1 MALIFPYQHP
11 PMKQT
16 VIGLSGHIDHGKT
29 ALVKALTG
37 VNTDSLTE
45 EQKRGMTIDI
55 GFAFLNENITL
66 IDVPGHEKF
75 VKNMMAGVS
84 AVDVALL
91 VVAADDGVM
100 PQTREHF
107 EILNLLDIP
116 LGIVAINKIDLADKD
131 WLELVELDIGELLQG
146 SFMEDAPILK
156 VSAETGDGVDQL
168 KTTLLDLCKKVPDKQ
183 DRGIFRLHVDRVF
196 SMKGYGTVVTG
207 TVNSG
212 SLKIGDTVE
221 LLPGSVKSKVR
232 GLQSHGEEVQQVE
245 TGDRAAINLQGV
257 EIKQIERGSQIAE
270 IGYLQSLNQMGVTL
284 LLLGSAQKPITQNQR
299 IRIHLGTQEVM
310 ARVALADGKSLQ
322 PGDDCP
328 ALLRLEQ
335 PMVAARGDK
344 FIIRS
349 FSPVI
354 TIGGGEV
361 MEVLIEEKWKIVKE
375 KLQNLY
381 ESPKSDQLIHLVQ
394 EEGAKPITPEELQYR
409 IGISKEQINAIVG
422 EKEELFWLTHKQG
435 KWLLT
440 QNQWNE
446 LKNSIHNFL
455 KKYHAKNPLN
465 AGAQKEEVRQHL
477 NCENSILEALLQSM
491 LDDKSISKKGE
502 LFLNPNFSITLSSE
516 DDSLQNSILNQLD
529 QEGFTSS
536 TLAQLSLK
544 TGNSKEKLMQ
554 VLNVAEQQGKLLRID
569 GKLMFTQKNFI
580 ILREKVNQFFSNHPE
595 MSVSEFK
602 ELAHTSR
609 KYAVPL
615 LEYFDK
621 KKITY
626 REGNIRKLVR

>member
-1 MALIFPYQHP
+1 
-11 PMKQT
+11 MKQT

-55 GFAFLNENITL
+55 GFAFLDENITL

-168 KTTLLDLCKKVPDKQ
+168 KTALLNLCKKVPDKQ

-245 TGDRAAINLQGV
+245 RGDRAAINLQGV

-310 ARVALADGKSLQ
+310 ARVALTDGKTLQ

-409 IGISKEQINAIVG
+409 IGISKEQINAIVE

-465 AGAQKEEVRQHL
+465 AGAQKEEIRQHL
-477 NCENSILEALLQSM
+477 NCENSILEALLESM
-491 LDDKSISKKGE
+491 LDDKSISQKGE

>member
-1 MALIFPYQHP
+1 
-11 PMKQT
+11 MKQT

-55 GFAFLNENITL
+55 GFAFLDENITL

-310 ARVALADGKSLQ
+310 ARVALTDGKTLQ

-381 ESPKSDQLIHLVQ
+381 ESPKSDQLIQLVQ
-394 EEGAKPITPEELQYR
+394 EEGAKPITPEKLQYR
-409 IGISKEQINAIVG
+409 IGISKEQINAIVE

-465 AGAQKEEVRQHL
+465 AGAQKEEIRQHL

-491 LDDKSISKKGE
+491 LDDKSISQKGE

-595 MSVSEFK
+595 MSVLEFK

>member
-1 MALIFPYQHP
+1 
-11 PMKQT
+11 MKQT

-55 GFAFLNENITL
+55 GFAFLDENITL

-310 ARVALADGKSLQ
+310 ARVALTNGKTLQ

-349 FSPVI
+349 FSPII

-394 EEGAKPITPEELQYR
+394 EEGTNPITPEKLQYR
-409 IGISKEQINAIVG
+409 IGISKEQINAIVE

-465 AGAQKEEVRQHL
+465 AGAQKEEIRQHL
-477 NCENSILEALLQSM
+477 SCENSILEALLQSM
-491 LDDKSISKKGE
+491 LDDKSISQKGE

-580 ILREKVNQFFSNHPE
+580 ILREKVKQFFSNHPE

>member
-1 MALIFPYQHP
+1 
-11 PMKQT
+11 MKQT

-55 GFAFLNENITL
+55 GFAFLDENITL

-232 GLQSHGEEVQQVE
+232 GLQSHGEEVQQVG

-310 ARVALADGKSLQ
+310 ARVALIDGKTLQ
-322 PGDDCP
+322 PGDECP

-394 EEGAKPITPEELQYR
+394 EEGAKPITPEKLQYR
-409 IGISKEQINAIVG
+409 IGISKEQINAIVE

-465 AGAQKEEVRQHL
+465 AGAQKEEIRQHL

-491 LDDKSISKKGE
+491 LDDKSISQKGE

>member
-1 MALIFPYQHP
+1 
-11 PMKQT
+11 MKQT

-55 GFAFLNENITL
+55 GFAFLDENITL

-310 ARVALADGKSLQ
+310 ARVALTDGKTLQ

-381 ESPKSDQLIHLVQ
+381 DSPKSDQLIHLIQ
-394 EEGAKPITPEELQYR
+394 EEGAKPITPEKLQYR
-409 IGISKEQINAIVG
+409 IGISKEQINAIVE

-465 AGAQKEEVRQHL
+465 AGAQKEEIRQHL
-477 NCENSILEALLQSM
+477 SCENSILEALLQSM
-491 LDDKSISKKGE
+491 LDDKSISQKGE

>member
-1 MALIFPYQHP
+1 
-11 PMKQT
+11 MKQT

-55 GFAFLNENITL
+55 GFAFLDENITL

-168 KTTLLDLCKKVPDKQ
+168 KTALLDLCKKVPDKQ

-310 ARVALADGKSLQ
+310 ARVALTDGKTLQ

-394 EEGAKPITPEELQYR
+394 EEGAKPITPEKLQYR
-409 IGISKEQINAIVG
+409 IGISKEQINAIVE

-465 AGAQKEEVRQHL
+465 AGAQKEEIRQHL
-477 NCENSILEALLQSM
+477 SCENSILEALLESM
-491 LDDKSISKKGE
+491 LDDKSISQKGE
-502 LFLNPNFSITLSSE
+502 LFLIPNFSITLSSE

>member
-1 MALIFPYQHP
+1 
-11 PMKQT
+11 MKQT

-55 GFAFLNENITL
+55 GFAFLDENITL

-156 VSAETGDGVDQL
+156 VSAETGDGVNQL

-310 ARVALADGKSLQ
+310 ARVALTDGKTLQ

-394 EEGAKPITPEELQYR
+394 EEGAKPITPEKLQYR
-409 IGISKEQINAIVG
+409 IGISKEQINAIVE

-465 AGAQKEEVRQHL
+465 AGAQKEEIRQHL
-477 NCENSILEALLQSM
+477 SCENSILEALLQSM
-491 LDDKSISKKGE
+491 LDDKSISQKGE

>member
-1 MALIFPYQHP
+1 
-11 PMKQT
+11 MKQT

-55 GFAFLNENITL
+55 GFAFLDENITL

-100 PQTREHF
+100 PQTREHL

-310 ARVALADGKSLQ
+310 ARVALIDGKTLQ

-381 ESPKSDQLIHLVQ
+381 DSPKSDQLIHLVQ
-394 EEGAKPITPEELQYR
+394 EEGARPITPEKLQYR
-409 IGISKEQINAIVG
+409 IGISKEQINAIVE

-465 AGAQKEEVRQHL
+465 AGAQKEEIRQHL
-477 NCENSILEALLQSM
+477 SCENSILEALLQSM
-491 LDDKSISKKGE
+491 SDDKSISQKGE
-502 LFLNPNFSITLSSE
+502 LFLNPNFSITLNSE

-580 ILREKVNQFFSNHPE
+580 ILREKVNQFFSNHLE

>member
-1 MALIFPYQHP
+1 
-11 PMKQT
+11 MKQT

-55 GFAFLNENITL
+55 GFAFLDENITL

-156 VSAETGDGVDQL
+156 VSAETGDGVTQL

-310 ARVALADGKSLQ
+310 ARVALTDGKTLQ

-394 EEGAKPITPEELQYR
+394 EEGAKPITPEKLQYR
-409 IGISKEQINAIVG
+409 IGISKEQINAIVE
-422 EKEELFWLTHKQG
+422 EKEQLFWLTHKQG

-465 AGAQKEEVRQHL
+465 AGAQKEEIRQHL

-491 LDDKSISKKGE
+491 LDDKSISQKGE

>member
-1 MALIFPYQHP
+1 
-11 PMKQT
+11 MKQT

-156 VSAETGDGVDQL
+156 VSAETGDGVTQL

-310 ARVALADGKSLQ
+310 ARVALTDGKTLQ

-394 EEGAKPITPEELQYR
+394 EEGAKPITPEKLQYR
-409 IGISKEQINAIVG
+409 IGISKEQINAIVE

-465 AGAQKEEVRQHL
+465 AGAQKEEIRQHL

-491 LDDKSISKKGE
+491 LDDKSISQKGK

>member
-1 MALIFPYQHP
+1 
-11 PMKQT
+11 MKQT

-55 GFAFLNENITL
+55 GFAFLDENITL

-257 EIKQIERGSQIAE
+257 GIKQIERGSQIAE

-310 ARVALADGKSLQ
+310 ARVALTDGKTLQ
-322 PGDDCP
+322 PGNECP

-381 ESPKSDQLIHLVQ
+381 DSPKSDQLIHLVQ
-394 EEGAKPITPEELQYR
+394 EEGAKPITPEKLQYR
-409 IGISKEQINAIVG
+409 IGISKEQINAIVE

-465 AGAQKEEVRQHL
+465 AGAQKEEIRQHL
-477 NCENSILEALLQSM
+477 SCENSILEALLQSM
-491 LDDKSISKKGE
+491 LDDKSISQKGE

>member
-1 MALIFPYQHP
+1 
-11 PMKQT
+11 MKQT

-55 GFAFLNENITL
+55 GFAFLDENITL

-310 ARVALADGKSLQ
+310 ARVALTDGKTLQ

-394 EEGAKPITPEELQYR
+394 EEGAKPITPEKLQYR
-409 IGISKEQINAIVG
+409 IGISKEQINAIVE

-465 AGAQKEEVRQHL
+465 AGAQKEEIRQHL
-477 NCENSILEALLQSM
+477 SCENSILEALLQSM
-491 LDDKSISKKGE
+491 LDDKSISQKGE

-626 REGNIRKLVR
+626 REGNTRKLVR

>member
-1 MALIFPYQHP
+1 
-11 PMKQT
+11 MKQT

-55 GFAFLNENITL
+55 GFAFLDENITL

-284 LLLGSAQKPITQNQR
+284 LLLGSAQKAITQNQR

-310 ARVALADGKSLQ
+310 ARVALTDGKTLQ

-394 EEGAKPITPEELQYR
+394 EEGAKPITPEKLQYR
-409 IGISKEQINAIVG
+409 IGISKEQINAIVE

-465 AGAQKEEVRQHL
+465 AGAQKEEIRQHL

-491 LDDKSISKKGE
+491 LDDKSISQKGE

-595 MSVSEFK
+595 MSVLEFK

>member
-1 MALIFPYQHP
+1 
-11 PMKQT
+11 MKQT

-55 GFAFLNENITL
+55 GFAFLDENITL

-310 ARVALADGKSLQ
+310 ARVALTDGKTLQ

-394 EEGAKPITPEELQYR
+394 EEGAKPITPEKLQYR
-409 IGISKEQINAIVG
+409 IGISKEQINAIVE

-455 KKYHAKNPLN
+455 KKYHTKNPLN
-465 AGAQKEEVRQHL
+465 AGAQKEEIRQHL

-491 LDDKSISKKGE
+491 LDEKSISQKGE

>member
-1 MALIFPYQHP
+1 
-11 PMKQT
+11 MKQT

-55 GFAFLNENITL
+55 GFAFLDENITL

-310 ARVALADGKSLQ
+310 ARVALTDGKTLQ

-394 EEGAKPITPEELQYR
+394 EEGAKPITPEKLQYR
-409 IGISKEQINAIVG
+409 IGISKEQINAIVE

-455 KKYHAKNPLN
+455 KKYHTKNPLN
-465 AGAQKEEVRQHL
+465 AGAQKEEIRQHL

-491 LDDKSISKKGE
+491 LDDKSISQKGE

>member
-1 MALIFPYQHP
+1 
-11 PMKQT
+11 MKQT

-55 GFAFLNENITL
+55 GFAFLDENITL

-310 ARVALADGKSLQ
+310 ARVALTDGKTLQ

-375 KLQNLY
+375 KLKNLY

-394 EEGAKPITPEELQYR
+394 EEGAKPITPEKLQYR
-409 IGISKEQINAIVG
+409 IGISKEQINAIVE

-465 AGAQKEEVRQHL
+465 AGAQKEEIRQHL

-491 LDDKSISKKGE
+491 LDDKSISQKGE

>member
-1 MALIFPYQHP
+1 
-11 PMKQT
+11 MKQT

-55 GFAFLNENITL
+55 GFAFLDENITL

-310 ARVALADGKSLQ
+310 ARVALTDGKTLQ

-381 ESPKSDQLIHLVQ
+381 ENPKSDQLIHLVQ
-394 EEGAKPITPEELQYR
+394 EEGAKPITPEKLQYR
-409 IGISKEQINAIVG
+409 IGISKEQINAIVE

-465 AGAQKEEVRQHL
+465 AGAQKEEIRQHL
-477 NCENSILEALLQSM
+477 SCENSILEALLQSM
-491 LDDKSISKKGE
+491 LDDKSISQKGE

>member
-1 MALIFPYQHP
+1 
-11 PMKQT
+11 MKQT

-55 GFAFLNENITL
+55 GFAFLDENITL

-245 TGDRAAINLQGV
+245 TGDRAAINLQRV

-310 ARVALADGKSLQ
+310 ARVALTDGKTLQ

-394 EEGAKPITPEELQYR
+394 EEGAKPITPEKLQYR
-409 IGISKEQINAIVG
+409 IGISKEQINAIVE

-455 KKYHAKNPLN
+455 KKYHAINPLN
-465 AGAQKEEVRQHL
+465 AGAQKEEIRQHL
-477 NCENSILEALLQSM
+477 SCENSILEALLQSM
-491 LDDKSISKKGE
+491 LDDKSISQKGE

-516 DDSLQNSILNQLD
+516 DDSMQNSILNQLD

>member
-1 MALIFPYQHP
+1 
-11 PMKQT
+11 MKQT

-55 GFAFLNENITL
+55 GFAFLDENITL

-310 ARVALADGKSLQ
+310 ARVALTDGKTLQ

-381 ESPKSDQLIHLVQ
+381 DSPKSDQLIHLVQ
-394 EEGAKPITPEELQYR
+394 EEGAKPITPEKLQYR
-409 IGISKEQINAIVG
+409 IGISKEQINAIVE

-465 AGAQKEEVRQHL
+465 AGAQKEEIRQHL
-477 NCENSILEALLQSM
+477 SCENSILEALLQSM
-491 LDDKSISKKGE
+491 LDDKSISQKGE

>member
-1 MALIFPYQHP
+1 
-11 PMKQT
+11 MKQT

-55 GFAFLNENITL
+55 GFAFLDENITL

-156 VSAETGDGVDQL
+156 VSAETGDGVTQL

-310 ARVALADGKSLQ
+310 ARVALTDGKTLQ

-394 EEGAKPITPEELQYR
+394 EEGAKPITPEKLQYR
-409 IGISKEQINAIVG
+409 IGISKEQINAIVE

-465 AGAQKEEVRQHL
+465 AGTQKEEIRQHL

-491 LDDKSISKKGE
+491 LDDKSISQKGE

>member
-1 MALIFPYQHP
+1 
-11 PMKQT
+11 MKQT

-37 VNTDSLTE
+37 VNTDSLKE

-55 GFAFLNENITL
+55 GFAFLDENITL

-168 KTTLLDLCKKVPDKQ
+168 KSTLLDICKKVPDKQ

-212 SLKIGDTVE
+212 SLKIRDMVE
-221 LLPGSVKSKVR
+221 LLPGSVKSRVR

-284 LLLGSAQKPITQNQR
+284 QLLGSAQKPITQNQR

-310 ARVALADGKSLQ
+310 ARVALTDGKTLQ
-322 PGDDCP
+322 PGNECP

-381 ESPKSDQLIHLVQ
+381 DSPKSDQLIHLVQ
-394 EEGAKPITPEELQYR
+394 EEGARPITPEKLQYR
-409 IGISKEQINAIVG
+409 IGISKEQINAIVE

-455 KKYHAKNPLN
+455 KKYHVKNPLN
-465 AGAQKEEVRQHL
+465 AGAQKEEIRQHL
-477 NCENSILEALLQSM
+477 SCENSILEALLQSM
-491 LDDKSISKKGE
+491 SDDKSISQKGE
-502 LFLNPNFSITLSSE
+502 LFLNPNFSITLNSE

-580 ILREKVNQFFSNHPE
+580 ILREKVKQFFSNHPE

-626 REGNIRKLVR
+626 REGNSRKLVR

>member
-1 MALIFPYQHP
+1 
-11 PMKQT
+11 MKQT

-55 GFAFLNENITL
+55 GFAFLDENITL

-310 ARVALADGKSLQ
+310 ARVALTDGKTLQ

-394 EEGAKPITPEELQYR
+394 EEGAKPITPEKLQYR
-409 IGISKEQINAIVG
+409 IGISKEQINAIVE

-465 AGAQKEEVRQHL
+465 AGAQKEEIRQHL
-477 NCENSILEALLQSM
+477 SCENSILEALLESM
-491 LDDKSISKKGE
+491 LDDKSISQKGE

>member
-1 MALIFPYQHP
+1 
-11 PMKQT
+11 MKQT

-55 GFAFLNENITL
+55 GFAFLDENITL

-310 ARVALADGKSLQ
+310 ARVALTDGKTLQ

-394 EEGAKPITPEELQYR
+394 EEGAKPITPEKLQYR
-409 IGISKEQINAIVG
+409 IGISKEQINAIVE

-455 KKYHAKNPLN
+455 KKYHAKNSLN
-465 AGAQKEEVRQHL
+465 AGAQKEEIRQHL

-491 LDDKSISKKGE
+491 LDEKSISQKGE

>member
-1 MALIFPYQHP
+1 
-11 PMKQT
+11 MKQT

-55 GFAFLNENITL
+55 GFAFLDENITL

-310 ARVALADGKSLQ
+310 ARVALTDGKTLQ

-409 IGISKEQINAIVG
+409 IGISKEQINAIVE

-465 AGAQKEEVRQHL
+465 AGAQKEKIRHHL
-477 NCENSILEALLQSM
+477 GCENSILEVLLQSM
-491 LDDKSISKKGE
+491 LDDKSISQKGE

>member
-1 MALIFPYQHP
+1 
-11 PMKQT
+11 MKQT

-55 GFAFLNENITL
+55 GFAFLDENITL

-310 ARVALADGKSLQ
+310 ARVALTDGKTLQ

-381 ESPKSDQLIHLVQ
+381 DSPKSDQLIHLVQ
-394 EEGAKPITPEELQYR
+394 DEGAKPITPEKLQYR
-409 IGISKEQINAIVG
+409 IGISKEQINAIVE

-465 AGAQKEEVRQHL
+465 AGAQKEEIRQHL
-477 NCENSILEALLQSM
+477 SCENSILEALLQSM
-491 LDDKSISKKGE
+491 LDDKSISQKGE

>member
-1 MALIFPYQHP
+1 
-11 PMKQT
+11 MKQT

-55 GFAFLNENITL
+55 GFAFLDENITL

-310 ARVALADGKSLQ
+310 ARVALADGKTLQ

-394 EEGAKPITPEELQYR
+394 EEGAKPITPEKLQYR
-409 IGISKEQINAIVG
+409 IGISKEQINAIVE

-465 AGAQKEEVRQHL
+465 AGAQKEEIRQHL

-491 LDDKSISKKGE
+491 LDDKSISQKGE

-595 MSVSEFK
+595 MSVLEFK

>member
-1 MALIFPYQHP
+1 
-11 PMKQT
+11 
-16 VIGLSGHIDHGKT
+16 
-29 ALVKALTG
+29 
-37 VNTDSLTE
+37 
-45 EQKRGMTIDI
+45 
-55 GFAFLNENITL
+55 
-66 IDVPGHEKF
+66 
-75 VKNMMAGVS
+75 
-84 AVDVALL
+84 
-91 VVAADDGVM
+91 
-100 PQTREHF
+100 
-107 EILNLLDIP
+107 
-116 LGIVAINKIDLADKD
+116 
-131 WLELVELDIGELLQG
+131 
-146 SFMEDAPILK
+146 MEDAPILK

-310 ARVALADGKSLQ
+310 ARVALADGKTLQ

-394 EEGAKPITPEELQYR
+394 EEGAKPITPEKLQYR
-409 IGISKEQINAIVG
+409 IGISKEQINAIVE
-422 EKEELFWLTHKQG
+422 EKEDLFWLTHKQG

-465 AGAQKEEVRQHL
+465 AGAQKEEIRQHL
-477 NCENSILEALLQSM
+477 SCENSILEALLESM
-491 LDDKSISKKGE
+491 LDDKSISQKGE

-595 MSVSEFK
+595 MSVLEFK

>member
-1 MALIFPYQHP
+1 
-11 PMKQT
+11 MKQT

-55 GFAFLNENITL
+55 GFAFLDENITL

-212 SLKIGDTVE
+212 SLKIGDTEE

-257 EIKQIERGSQIAE
+257 EIKQIERGSQIAA

-310 ARVALADGKSLQ
+310 ARVALTDGKTLQ
-322 PGDDCP
+322 PGDNCP

-354 TIGGGEV
+354 TIGGGDV

-409 IGISKEQINAIVG
+409 IGISKEQINAIVE

-465 AGAQKEEVRQHL
+465 AGAQKEEIRQHL

-491 LDDKSISKKGE
+491 LDDKSISQKGE

-595 MSVSEFK
+595 MSVLEFK

>member
-1 MALIFPYQHP
+1 
-11 PMKQT
+11 MKQT

-55 GFAFLNENITL
+55 GFAFLDENITL

-284 LLLGSAQKPITQNQR
+284 LLLDSAQKPITQNQR

-310 ARVALADGKSLQ
+310 ARVALTDGKSLQ

-394 EEGAKPITPEELQYR
+394 EEGAKPITPEKLQYR
-409 IGISKEQINAIVG
+409 IGISKEQINAIVE

-446 LKNSIHNFL
+446 LKNSIHDFL

-465 AGAQKEEVRQHL
+465 AGAQKEEIRQHL

-491 LDDKSISKKGE
+491 LDDKSISQKGE
-502 LFLNPNFSITLSSE
+502 LFLNSNFSITLSSE

>member
-1 MALIFPYQHP
+1 
-11 PMKQT
+11 MKQT

-55 GFAFLNENITL
+55 GFAFLDENITL

-232 GLQSHGEEVQQVE
+232 GLQSHGEEVQQVK

-310 ARVALADGKSLQ
+310 ARVALTDGKTLQ

-394 EEGAKPITPEELQYR
+394 EEGAKPITPEKLQYR
-409 IGISKEQINAIVG
+409 IGISKEQINAIVE

-465 AGAQKEEVRQHL
+465 AGAQKEEIRQHL

-491 LDDKSISKKGE
+491 LDDKSISQKGE

>member
-1 MALIFPYQHP
+1 
-11 PMKQT
+11 MKQT

-55 GFAFLNENITL
+55 GFAFLDENITL

-232 GLQSHGEEVQQVE
+232 GLQSHGEDVQQVG

-310 ARVALADGKSLQ
+310 ARVALTDGKTLQ

-394 EEGAKPITPEELQYR
+394 EEGAKPITPEKLQYR
-409 IGISKEQINAIVG
+409 IGISKEQINAIVE

-465 AGAQKEEVRQHL
+465 AGAQKEEIRQHL

-491 LDDKSISKKGE
+491 LDDKSISQKGE

>member
-1 MALIFPYQHP
+1 
-11 PMKQT
+11 MKQT

-55 GFAFLNENITL
+55 GFAFLDENITL

-310 ARVALADGKSLQ
+310 ARVALTDGKTLQ

-381 ESPKSDQLIHLVQ
+381 DSPKSDQLIHLVK
-394 EEGAKPITPEELQYR
+394 EEGAKPITPEKLQYR
-409 IGISKEQINAIVG
+409 IGISKEQINAIVE

-465 AGAQKEEVRQHL
+465 AGAQKEEIRQHL
-477 NCENSILEALLQSM
+477 SCENSILEALMQSM
-491 LDDKSISKKGE
+491 LDDKSISQKGK

-580 ILREKVNQFFSNHPE
+580 ILREKVTQFFSNHPE

-621 KKITY
+621 QKITY
-626 REGNIRKLVR
+626 REGNTRKLVR

>member
-1 MALIFPYQHP
+1 
-11 PMKQT
+11 MKQT

-55 GFAFLNENITL
+55 GFAFLDENITL

-310 ARVALADGKSLQ
+310 ARVALTDGKTLQ

-409 IGISKEQINAIVG
+409 IGISKEQINAIVE

-465 AGAQKEEVRQHL
+465 AGAQKEEIRQHL

-491 LDDKSISKKGE
+491 LDDKSISQKGE

-595 MSVSEFK
+595 MSVLEFK